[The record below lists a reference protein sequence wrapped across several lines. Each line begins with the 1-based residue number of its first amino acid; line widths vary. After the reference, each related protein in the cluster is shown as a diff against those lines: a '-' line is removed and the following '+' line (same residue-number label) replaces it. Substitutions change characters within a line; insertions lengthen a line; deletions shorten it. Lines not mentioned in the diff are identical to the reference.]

1 MGYCRKCRPYSVF
14 VNVQTVVDGFNT
26 LIPMKIIT
34 KNAAAFSMNTLP
46 HLTLSG
52 AWVASALHDIE
63 EKIHSVKIR
72 TEQTIIA
79 DGSGI
84 EALDMSG
91 AWVMQTLLSRL
102 HQTGNSITL
111 KGFKPEFTQRLR
123 VVASEFSQQAKS
135 PHHVAVKLPT
145 ALEHIGMSA
154 ETNFE
159 EAKDL
164 LSFVGETALVI
175 VANMA
180 HPSRIRW
187 RPILFNIREAGF
199 NAIPIVGVLAFLLG
213 VVVAYQSADQL
224 RHYGAN
230 IFVVD
235 LIGISMLREFAPL
248 VAAIIIAGRS
258 GSAYAAQ
265 IGTMSVTEEIDA
277 MKVLGIA
284 PIEML
289 VLPKLMAMMISL
301 TLLTVW
307 ADLLGVLGGMLTAR
321 AQLDVSFVDFF
332 DRLIKA
338 IAMTTY
344 TVGLGKAFVFAI
356 IITMIGC
363 FQGFRTKG
371 GADNVGRQTT
381 RSVVQS
387 IFLVIVAD
395 AIFSVSFSMLDI

>member
-1 MGYCRKCRPYSVF
+1 
-14 VNVQTVVDGFNT
+14 
-26 LIPMKIIT
+26 MKIVS
-34 KNAAAFSMNTLP
+34 KNSAAFSMNALP
-46 HLTLSG
+46 NLTLSG
-52 AWVASALHDIE
+52 AWVASTLHNIV
-63 EKIHSVKIR
+63 EKIHAIP
-72 TEQTIIA
+72 TTIELNIVA
-79 DGSGI
+79 DGSGV

-91 AWVMQTLLSRL
+91 AWVMQSLFSRL
-102 HQTGNSITL
+102 QAQGNSITL
-111 KGFKPEFTQRLR
+111 IGFKPEFVERLK
-123 VVASEFSQQAKS
+123 VVTYEFS
-135 PHHVAVKLPT
+135 HHANPQNNIEIKPPT
-145 ALEHIGMSA
+145 LLEHIGMA
-154 ETNFE
+154 TTEALK

-164 LSFVGETALVI
+164 LSFVGEVSSVFLASF
-175 VANMA
+175 AD
-180 HPSRIRW
+180 PQRIRW
-187 RPILFNIREAGF
+187 RPILFNIREAGL
-199 NAIPIVGVLAFLLG
+199 NAVPIVGILAFLLG

-248 VAAIIIAGRS
+248 IAAIIIAGRS

-277 MKVLGIA
+277 MRILGIA
-284 PIEML
+284 PMEML
-289 VLPKLMAMMISL
+289 VLPKLIGLAISL
-301 TLLTVW
+301 PLLTVW
-307 ADLLGVLGGMLTAR
+307 ADMLGIFGGMLTAS
-321 AQLDVSFVDFF
+321 AQLDVSFVDFVG
-332 DRLIKA
+332 RLVKA
-338 IAMTTY
+338 VEMTTY

-395 AIFSVSFSMLDI
+395 ALFSVLFSILKI